1 MVPQGEF
8 RSEAEKQIQAIIDR
22 DSSRTSGFSR
32 ESYRSEA
39 GRKKI
44 KIVIV
49 GDTTVGKTALMRS
62 YLSSNFSEDDYTPTV
77 LDVYKGR
84 KNVESTPVDV
94 EIHDTS
100 GDENLSVS
108 RHIQY
113 NDTDLFVLCVAVDLR
128 ASFQN
133 VKRWVSE
140 IKQAKPDAPIA
151 LILTKRD
158 LVEIV
163 EDPVTIDQLQEQG
176 KKLGCEII
184 KETSSKEYS
193 DFNVMFTF
201 SECLT
206 TAFHSKYFSQ

>member
-100 GDENLSVS
+100 GDDNLGINRQV
-108 RHIQY
+108 QY
-113 NDTDLFVLCVAVDLR
+113 SKTDIFMICVAANSQNSFKSVDKW
-128 ASFQN
+128 A
-133 VKRWVSE
+133 KE
-140 IKQAKPDAPIA
+140 IRQVCP
-151 LILTKRD
+151 
-158 LVEIV
+158 
-163 EDPVTIDQLQEQG
+163 
-176 KKLGCEII
+176 
-184 KETSSKEYS
+184 
-193 DFNVMFTF
+193 
-201 SECLT
+201 
-206 TAFHSKYFSQ
+206 

>member
-108 RHIQY
+108 RNIQY

-140 IKQAKPDAPIA
+140 IKQAQPDAPIA

>member
-22 DSSRTSGFSR
+22 DSSRTSGISR
-32 ESYRSEA
+32 DSYHSEA
-39 GRKKI
+39 SRKKI
-44 KIVIV
+44 KIVLV

-128 ASFQN
+128 ASF
-133 VKRWVSE
+133 
-140 IKQAKPDAPIA
+140 
-151 LILTKRD
+151 
-158 LVEIV
+158 
-163 EDPVTIDQLQEQG
+163 
-176 KKLGCEII
+176 
-184 KETSSKEYS
+184 
-193 DFNVMFTF
+193 
-201 SECLT
+201 
-206 TAFHSKYFSQ
+206 

>member
-1 MVPQGEF
+1 M
-8 RSEAEKQIQAIIDR
+8 IIDR
-22 DSSRTSGFSR
+22 DSSRTSGISR
-32 ESYRSEA
+32 DSYHSEA

-44 KIVIV
+44 KIVLV

-62 YLSSNFSEDDYTPTV
+62 YLSSDFKEEDYTPTV

-84 KNVESTPVDV
+84 INVESIKVDV

-100 GDENLSVS
+100 GDENLSVN

-128 ASFQN
+128 ASFKN

-140 IKQAKPDAPIA
+140 IKQARPDAPIA

-158 LVEIV
+158 LIEIV
-163 EDPVTIDQLQEQG
+163 EDPVTIDQLEVKG
-176 KKLGCEII
+176 KEFGCEII

-193 DFNVMFTF
+193 DFNVMYTF
-201 SECLT
+201 DECLT
-206 TAFHSKYFSQ
+206 TAFHSKYISQISQ

>member
-108 RHIQY
+108 RNIQY
-113 NDTDLFVLCVAVDLR
+113 SDTDLFVLCVAVDLR

-140 IKQAKPDAPIA
+140 IKQAQPDAPIA